1 MKTCYFN
8 ADMKFHARPDDIS
21 YSKNMKTVIIKK
33 KGFLRILEYTWCE
46 ILCKYEIPS

>member
-21 YSKNMKTVIIKK
+21 YSKNMKTVVIKK
-33 KGFLRILEYTWCE
+33 KKDFLEYTWCE